1 MTTEVTESKP
11 KLTVRETAQILLDQ
25 GIRIMQC
32 FEPGETKSHPFFP
45 IIYFCGDDD
54 EGHRAVQ
61 ILWERGIRVP
71 KLIREWQNGDPNGVG
86 GYYDQVIWA
95 VVLFPLSIRP
105 SKPNIEADATPPHNT
120 EVSGLEDL

>member
-1 MTTEVTESKP
+1 MTTEATESKP
-11 KLTVRETAQILLDQ
+11 KLTIRETAQILLDQ
-25 GIRIMQC
+25 GIHIVQC
-32 FEPGETKSHPFFP
+32 IEPGESKFYPFP
-45 IIYFCGDDD
+45 IIYFRGDDD

-71 KLIREWQNGDPNGVG
+71 KLIREWRNYDPDGVG
-86 GYYDQVIWA
+86 GYYNEVLWA

-105 SKPNIEADATPPHNT
+105 FRPNIEAEATPLHDT